1 MTALWTHSWQAAV
14 TPSLTSISPTIL
26 AKIARVEGVLEAGAY
41 QLHDGIGV
49 FRWVATIPL
58 HVDSIP
64 DNQRT
69 MGMVLINDGGF
80 VFVTAESADRLEL
93 PVGAVWKLNSH
104 VPHQG
109 FQTVEH
115 QHPQFVGIL
124 WDYEVG
130 EEPDVDWFV
139 SEALMELERW
149 AAEPEQAAA

>member
-1 MTALWTHSWQAAV
+1 MSWTSSAQAAV
-14 TPSLTSISPTIL
+14 TESLTSITPSIL
-26 AKIARVEGVLEAGAY
+26 AKVASVEGVLEAGAY

-49 FRWVATIPL
+49 FRWVDTIPI

-69 MGMVLINDGGF
+69 MGMVLVNDGGF
-80 VFVTAESADRLEL
+80 VLATSESDELLAL

-109 FQTVEH
+109 IKTEEH
-115 QHPQFVGIL
+115 ARPQFVGIL

-130 EEPDVDWFV
+130 HEPAVDWFV

-149 AAEPEQAAA
+149 ASEADKAAA